1 MLRVLTVLALLLP
14 LPGLGADRPA
24 CDLPPELL
32 HPEPLPAAAAAIAHG
47 HLHILAIG
55 SASVL
60 GAGGTSPAAAWPERL
75 RAVIAARRPNLDV
88 TVEVRGGRGLSAT
101 DQRHLLN
108 LALGNGRIDLVI
120 WQAGA
125 TEAVRG
131 LPVDGLTDVL
141 TPALQQLRARD
152 VDAIVMDLQFS
163 RFLRANADVEPYR
176 EALRI
181 AAAAAGVPLFPRY
194 ELMNHWA
201 DADSVDVERAARDA
215 RPAEV
220 DRLNGCIADALAAFI
235 REGVREARRPPP

>member
-1 MLRVLTVLALLLP
+1 MLRVLAVLALLLP
-14 LPGLGADRPA
+14 VPGLGADRPA
-24 CDLPPELL
+24 CEVPPELL
-32 HPEPLPAAAAAIAHG
+32 HSEPLPATAAAIAHG

-75 RAVIAARRPNLDV
+75 RALIAARRPNLDV
-88 TVEVRGGRGLSAT
+88 TMEVRGGRGLGAA
-101 DQRHLLN
+101 DQLNLLN
-108 LALGNGRIDLVI
+108 LAMAGGRIDLVI

-131 LPVDGLTDVL
+131 LPVDGLSEVL
-141 TPALQQLRARD
+141 APALQQLRGRG
-152 VDAIVMDLQFS
+152 VDAVVMDLQFS

-201 DADSVDVERAARDA
+201 DADSVDVERATREG

-220 DRLNGCIADALAAFI
+220 DRLNACIADALAAFI